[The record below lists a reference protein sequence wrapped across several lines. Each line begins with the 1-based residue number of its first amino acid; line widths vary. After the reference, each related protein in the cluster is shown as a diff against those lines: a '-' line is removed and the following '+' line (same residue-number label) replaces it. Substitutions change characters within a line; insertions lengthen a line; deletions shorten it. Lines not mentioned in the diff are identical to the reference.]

1 MRKFKVLCDFGG
13 GGFNDDDFMSRE
25 IIESETG
32 DYDEIVKKA
41 KALFTCD
48 IQVDEAIEIF
58 DTPLNDK
65 YVLFDSADGFTYGV
79 PVMVIAEKRAYKNC
93 GQYNQDFGLSMIND
107 TLPLF
112 ESSTKAIIDFAKQE
126 VKWAD
131 VKNSIIQMRKKK
143 EKISHDDEWLN
154 NKFRVM

>member
-13 GGFNDDDFMSRE
+13 GGFNDDDFMSWVEVEAESYEQAEEKARAKFNCDIDIDE
-25 IIESETG
+25 II
-32 DYDEIVKKA
+32 DV
-41 KALFTCD
+41 
-48 IQVDEAIEIF
+48 F

-65 YVLFDSADGFTYGV
+65 YILFDSADGFTYGV
-79 PVMVIAEKRAYKNC
+79 PVMVIAEKRAYKNW

-112 ESSTKAIIDFAKQE
+112 ESSVKAIIDFTKQE